1 MKDTISRKIFNIFNI
16 VIITLLCVI
25 MVYPYLNQL
34 AMAFNDSLDTS
45 LGGLTVYPRVPTLTN
60 FKTVLANSQVKSGL
74 IISTTRTV
82 FATLL
87 ALLVTYMAAYA
98 LASRDFKGRKAINLY
113 LSIPM
118 YLSAGT
124 IPMFILY
131 RYLGLINSYWVYI
144 LPGMFSFYNML
155 IIRSYLEGI
164 PKEIEESSKID
175 GANEFL
181 IMIKIMLPMS
191 MPVVATIILWLA
203 VGYWNDWMTTMYY
216 ITKPN
221 LYTLQYVMMQI
232 IKQAEVTAKMAAEQ
246 MQGAVKTE
254 NQTVVTSESV
264 QAAVLIIATVPILVV
279 YPFLQKY
286 FVKGIMLGS
295 VKG

>member
-124 IPMFILY
+124 IPMF
-131 RYLGLINSYWVYI
+131 
-144 LPGMFSFYNML
+144 M
-155 IIRSYLEGI
+155 
-164 PKEIEESSKID
+164 
-175 GANEFL
+175 
-181 IMIKIMLPMS
+181 
-191 MPVVATIILWLA
+191 
-203 VGYWNDWMTTMYY
+203 
-216 ITKPN
+216 
-221 LYTLQYVMMQI
+221 
-232 IKQAEVTAKMAAEQ
+232 
-246 MQGAVKTE
+246 
-254 NQTVVTSESV
+254 
-264 QAAVLIIATVPILVV
+264 
-279 YPFLQKY
+279 
-286 FVKGIMLGS
+286 
-295 VKG
+295 

>member
-246 MQGAVKTE
+246 MQGAVKSE

-286 FVKGIMLGS
+286 FVGGVTLGA

>member
-124 IPMFILY
+124 IPTFILY

-286 FVKGIMLGS
+286 FVGGVTLGA

>member
-34 AMAFNDSLDTS
+34 AMAFNDGLDTS

-74 IISTTRTV
+74 IISATRTV
-82 FATLL
+82 FATIL
-87 ALLVTYMAAYA
+87 ALFVTYMAAYA
-98 LASRDFKGRKAINLY
+98 LANKDFKGRKAINLY

-124 IPMFILY
+124 IPTFILY
-131 RYLGLINSYWVYI
+131 RYLGLINNYWVYI

-181 IMIKIMLPMS
+181 IMIKIMFPMS
-191 MPVVATIILWLA
+191 MPVVATVILWLA
-203 VGYWNDWMTTMYY
+203 VGNWNDWMTTMYY
-216 ITKPN
+216 ITKPD

-246 MQGAVKTE
+246 IQGAVKTE
-254 NQTVVTSESV
+254 NQTAVTSESV

-286 FVKGIMLGS
+286 FVGGVTLGA